1 MRRGEADKHQTHFR
15 RRAEDSLPTCFNAVL
30 HSQTYEPQL
39 FESINELS
47 LDEAKH
53 LIHELHAN
61 KMVLEEQNEAFR
73 RSHEAIEEGRDKYQE
88 LYDFAPAGYI
98 KLNTSG
104 IIEHAN
110 LSLVK
115 MLGVERKHLQ
125 KRPFEHFVIQE
136 DQTTLHQI
144 NVLMLKGVSG
154 PFTFELRLKRAN
166 ARNLYTRLEIAAIPC
181 RYGKPTSYSII
192 ISNISLQKQAE
203 TKLKFASIA
212 FDNTNDGI
220 LITDSQST
228 IISVNK
234 AFTKTTGYSG
244 EEVIGQK
251 PSILSSGRHDRTF
264 YSSMWESI
272 QSDGYWQ
279 GEIWNRRKSG
289 ETYPEWLS
297 ISAVY
302 NSNNSITN
310 YVAAFSD
317 ISVLKEHQHEVEHLA
332 HHDTLTGLPN
342 RLLLSARLDH
352 SLQKAKREN
361 SAIGIL
367 FLDLDNF
374 KQINDQLGHT
384 VGDEVLKQVTNRW
397 RQCIRAEDTLAR
409 LGGDEFLIVL
419 EDINHSSDAALLAS
433 NILTALSTPIKVEEH
448 ELEISSSIG
457 VCVYPKDGHD
467 LISLVQNADTA
478 MYKAKRAGGGQFC
491 FYSSD
496 FSNTIIEQTRIKA
509 DLQQAITQNELTL
522 HFQPQYDLHD
532 GQLVGAEALIRWQH
546 PCYGLLMPNQFIP
559 IVEQANQIGALSDWV
574 LQQACRQWVEWQ
586 AIGIELDRVAVN
598 LSGQQINDENFT
610 ARLKNILHE
619 SGCPPERLELEVTEV
634 FIMRDEESCRHSLDG
649 LKELGVKIAI
659 DNFGSGYSSFSR
671 VKDLRIDRLKI
682 DQSFIKG
689 VPGSKDNEEILLA
702 ITNFGKS
709 LKITVVAEG
718 VENKAQRNF
727 LINIGCDQVQGQLY
741 GMPAPAMEFLSMIL

>member
-1 MRRGEADKHQTHFR
+1 MRRGETDNNRTHFR

-61 KMVLEEQNEAFR
+61 KVALEEQNEAFR

-98 KLNTSG
+98 KLNTNG

-144 NVLMLKGVSG
+144 SMLMLKGVSG
-154 PFTFELRLKRAN
+154 PFTFELRLKRVN

-251 PSILSSGRHDRTF
+251 PSILSSGRHDHAF
-264 YSSMWESI
+264 YSAMWKTI

-317 ISVLKEHQHEVEHLA
+317 ISVLKKHQHEVEHLA

-374 KQINDQLGHT
+374 KQINDNLGHT
-384 VGDEVLKQVTNRW
+384 IGDEVLKQVTNRW
-397 RQCIRAEDTLAR
+397 KRCIRAEDTLAR

-419 EDINHSSDAALLAS
+419 EDINHSSDAALLAT
-433 NILTALSTPIKVEEH
+433 NILTALTPPIEVEKH
-448 ELEISSSIG
+448 ELEIRSSIG
-457 VCVYPKDGHD
+457 ICIYPKDGHD

-478 MYKAKRAGGGQFC
+478 MYKAKTAGGDQFC
-491 FYSSD
+491 FYSSE
-496 FSNTIIEQTRIKA
+496 FINTINEQFRIKA
-509 DLQQAITQNELTL
+509 DLQQAIDQNEFTL
-522 HFQPQYDLHD
+522 HFQPQYDLHS

-559 IVEQANQIGALSDWV
+559 IIEQTDQIGALSDWV
-574 LQQACRQWVEWQ
+574 LKQACRQWVEWQ
-586 AIGIELDRVAVN
+586 LMGIELDRIAIN
-598 LSGQQINDENFT
+598 LSSQQINDENF
-610 ARLKNILHE
+610 ALKVKSILQE
-619 SGCPPERLELEVTEV
+619 SSCPPERLELEVTEA
-634 FIMRDEESCRHSLDG
+634 FIMRDEESSRHSLDG

-671 VKDLRIDRLKI
+671 IKDLQIDRLKI
-682 DQSFIKG
+682 DQSFIKAI
-689 VPGSKDNEEILLA
+689 PGSKDSEEILLA
-702 ITNFGKS
+702 ITNLSKS
-709 LKITVVAEG
+709 LNITVIAEG
-718 VENKAQRNF
+718 VENEAQRTF
-727 LINIGCDQVQGQLY
+727 LIDTGCDQVQGQLY
-741 GMPAPAMEFLSMIL
+741 GMPAPAMEFLSMVL